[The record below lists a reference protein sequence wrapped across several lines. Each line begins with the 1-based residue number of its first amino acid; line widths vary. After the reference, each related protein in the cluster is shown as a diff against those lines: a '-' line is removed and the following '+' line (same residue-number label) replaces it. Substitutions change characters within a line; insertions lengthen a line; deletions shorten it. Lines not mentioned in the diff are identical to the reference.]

1 MLFSLLSFAQAVTYG
16 MFYPVEEM
24 TDLAHDVVSGTV
36 TQIASKMVE
45 GKIVSTVTIDIT
57 HNYVGNKQNQ
67 LQFDVLGG
75 TYQGVT
81 MSVPGAPQFEI
92 DQEVLV
98 FVDDEHI
105 IGFGQGVYNI
115 KDNEVAERSLNNRI
129 PETSNILNLSKE
141 LPDETAARSCL
152 EVKVWDDYPE
162 DWALRSIEVDHLADA
177 EFKAYPLTLM
187 EGMEYQF
194 IACSDEKADG
204 MVISLYDKAGEPI
217 EQTSVDGREIRL
229 QWKSEETQEVF
240 LSVEA
245 YSYDE
250 EVKQVGTSV
259 GILYR

>member
-16 MFYPVEEM
+16 SFYPIEEM

-36 TQIASKMVE
+36 TQIAAKMEE
-45 GKIVSTVTIDIT
+45 GKIVSTITVDIT

-67 LQFDVLGG
+67 IEFDILGG
-75 TYQGVT
+75 TYQDVT
-81 MSVPGAPQFEI
+81 MTVPGAPQFEI
-92 DQEVLV
+92 GQDILV
-98 FVDDEHI
+98 FVDDQHL

-115 KDNEVAERSLNNRI
+115 KDDDTAERGLGNRI
-129 PETSNILNLSKE
+129 PETDNIVNLAKE
-141 LPDETAARSCL
+141 LPDEMEARSCL

-162 DWALRSIEVDHLADA
+162 DWSLRSIEVDHLAEA

-187 EGMEYQF
+187 ENMEYQF

-204 MVISLYDKAGEPI
+204 MVLSIYDKEGNPL
-217 EQTSVDGREIRL
+217 EQISVDDREIRL
-229 QWKSEETQEVF
+229 EWKSEETQEVY

-245 YSYDE
+245 FSSDE

>member
-1 MLFSLLSFAQAVTYG
+1 MLFSLLSLAQAVTYG
-16 MFYPVEEM
+16 IFYPVEEM

-36 TQIASKMVE
+36 TQISTKVEE
-45 GKIVSTVTIDIT
+45 GKIVSTITLDIT

-67 LQFDVLGG
+67 IQFNVLGG
-75 TYQGVT
+75 TYQDVT
-81 MSVPGAPQFEI
+81 MTIPGAPQFEMG
-92 DQEVLV
+92 QEVLV
-98 FVDDEHI
+98 FVDDEQL
-105 IGFGQGVYNI
+105 IGFGQGVYDI
-115 KDNEVAERSLNNRI
+115 KEDDIAERGSHSRI
-129 PETSNILNLSKE
+129 PETSNFLNLDKE

-162 DWALRSIEVDHLADA
+162 DWSLRSIEVDHLGEA
-177 EFKAYPLTLM
+177 EYKAYPLTLM

-204 MVISLYDKAGEPI
+204 MVISLYDRQGEPL
-217 EQTSVDGREIRL
+217 EQVSIDGREIRL
-229 QWKSEETQEVF
+229 QWRSETTQEVF

-245 YSYDE
+245 YSSDE